1 MKYLHKGQKITL
13 VLLEWF
19 CKLHKM
25 FASFFGWFV
34 QYPNV
39 GHKICMFNEN
49 NDLGEK
55 EKEHLKGGF

>member
-1 MKYLHKGQKITL
+1 
-13 VLLEWF
+13 
-19 CKLHKM
+19 M